1 LTRMP
6 LPMASLNTFVQ
17 MVVPPPKY
25 TIERLIPGVQ
35 IARQATASH
44 LVLIE
49 RGPDLQASLDPVFAT
64 KTLLRNCEDAYG
76 FPPYFALESFLLG
89 GNRVDLRAM
98 EREIIS
104 EGVSGCVGIF
114 IRSET
119 RNWWEQLPGLVN
131 LAEEEKSGEAERH
144 VGLAQQGATAS

>member
-1 LTRMP
+1 
-6 LPMASLNTFVQ
+6 V
-17 MVVPPPKY
+17 
-25 TIERLIPGVQ
+25 
-35 IARQATASH
+35 
-44 LVLIE
+44 IE
-49 RGPDLQASLDPVFAT
+49 RGPDLQASLDPEFAT
-64 KTLLRNCEDAYG
+64 KMLLRNCEDAYG

-89 GNRVDLRAM
+89 NNGTDLRVM

-104 EGVSGCVGIF
+104 EGVSRCAGLF

-131 LAEEEKSGEAERH
+131 LVEDGTNGREERH

>member
-1 LTRMP
+1 
-6 LPMASLNTFVQ
+6 
-17 MVVPPPKY
+17 
-25 TIERLIPGVQ
+25 
-35 IARQATASH
+35 
-44 LVLIE
+44 
-49 RGPDLQASLDPVFAT
+49 VFAT

-89 GNRVDLRAM
+89 DNGTDLRVT
-98 EREIIS
+98 EQEIIS

-131 LAEEEKSGEAERH
+131 LAGEEGNNGRDERP
-144 VGLAQQGATAS
+144 VGLAQQEATAS